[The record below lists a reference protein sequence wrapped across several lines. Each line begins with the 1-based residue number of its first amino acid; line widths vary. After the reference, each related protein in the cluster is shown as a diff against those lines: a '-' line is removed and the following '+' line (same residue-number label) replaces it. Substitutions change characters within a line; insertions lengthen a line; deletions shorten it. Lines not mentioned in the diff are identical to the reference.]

1 MFTKDYHWDGTPDVR
16 ITFCIRDRN
25 VDSIA
30 MALRVLLTSR
40 V

>member
-25 VDSIA
+25 VEQYSNGA
-30 MALRVLLTSR
+30 SECC
-40 V
+40 